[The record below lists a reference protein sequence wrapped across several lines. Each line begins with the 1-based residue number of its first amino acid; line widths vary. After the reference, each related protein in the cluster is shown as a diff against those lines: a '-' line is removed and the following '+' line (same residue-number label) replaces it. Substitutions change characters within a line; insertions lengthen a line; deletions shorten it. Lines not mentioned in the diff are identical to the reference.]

1 MYIRNDKDVK
11 KESKMNKVLIY
22 LGTSNL
28 KEKVIED
35 VFKQI
40 GIEINYIDDDDLE
53 NTLERLLELP
63 RKEGEKGKREPFMF
77 IDGDNVD
84 EIKNLE
90 SILRDN
96 NVKIERKAVKTKNNI
111 SWTLRALM
119 DEVDE
124 EFEYFQL
131 RDHLYNLIMHPD
143 KEKLKKDP
151 DYLKLMSM
159 AFSLL
164 EGQNVGKDILE
175 IAIKSIENFK
185 N

>member
-53 NTLERLLELP
+53 NTLEKLLELP
-63 RKEGEKGKREPFMF
+63 RKESKKGKREPFMF

-96 NVKIERKAVKTKNNI
+96 NVKIEDHINTE
-111 SWTLRALM
+111 LYEEALK
-119 DEVDE
+119 EATEKYGE
-124 EFEYFQL
+124 EAPEFYEEMAAFFQE
-131 RDHLYNLIMHPD
+131 HD
-143 KEKLKKDP
+143 K
-151 DYLKLMSM
+151 
-159 AFSLL
+159 
-164 EGQNVGKDILE
+164 
-175 IAIKSIENFK
+175 
-185 N
+185 